1 MQPCTAS
8 WSAMSS
14 IDKVLHT
21 VNKTIQFLAVSAL
34 MLTANSAL
42 AQKSGQSMQ
51 IQYGVVVGSSYVQ
64 EKSEAGKGA
73 LVGGAVGY
81 GLTRNKSSSKKAAA
95 TVTGAALGGAAKNKS
110 QGSREARQYEVQTGS
125 GMVVIISDQTEI
137 QVDDCVRVEN
147 PGNSNANIRR
157 VDDGYCDPASAEV
170 VEELR
175 EDALEEANE
184 CADAKKE
191 LATAQSD
198 EAFDRAYR
206 KVEILCN
213 M

>member
-1 MQPCTAS
+1 MNKNIKFFTAT
-8 WSAMSS
+8 
-14 IDKVLHT
+14 IVLFAAG
-21 VNKTIQFLAVSAL
+21 N
-34 MLTANSAL
+34 AL

-64 EKSEAGKGA
+64 EKSDAGKGA

-110 QGSREARQYEVQTGS
+110 QGSREARQYEVQTAS
-125 GMVVIISDQTEI
+125 GTVVIISDQTEI

-157 VDDGYCDPASAEV
+157 VDGAYCDPASAEV
-170 VEELR
+170 VAELKD
-175 EDALEEANE
+175 DALEEANE

-191 LATAQSD
+191 LAAAQD
-198 EAFDRAYR
+198 DAAFDRAYR